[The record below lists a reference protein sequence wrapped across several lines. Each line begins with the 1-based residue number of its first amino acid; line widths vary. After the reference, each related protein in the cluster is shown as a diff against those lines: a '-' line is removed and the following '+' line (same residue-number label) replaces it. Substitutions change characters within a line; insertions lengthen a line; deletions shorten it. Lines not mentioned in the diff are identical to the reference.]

1 MGNVVDTLEYV
12 KELRAA
18 GVPEQQAEAQ
28 AKALSKAISEGVVT
42 KEHFDITLER
52 MDHRIDTL
60 EEKFNHRIDTLEE
73 KVNHRID
80 TLEEKVNHRI
90 EQLEYRL
97 TIRMGGMIAAAIAAL
112 AAIMRLH

>member
-28 AKALSKAISEGVVT
+28 AKALSKAVSEQLVS
-42 KEHFDITLER
+42 KEHFDYTIDKQNVEFSHR
-52 MDHRIDTL
+52 M
-60 EEKFNHRIDTLEE
+60 
-73 KVNHRID
+73 
-80 TLEEKVNHRI
+80 
-90 EQLEYRL
+90 EQLEQRL

-112 AAIMRLH
+112 AAIMRMH

>member
-1 MGNVVDTLEYV
+1 MGNVVDTLEYA

-28 AKALSKAISEGVVT
+28 AKALSKAVSEQLVS
-42 KEHFDITLER
+42 KEHFDYTIEKLKAEFG
-52 MDHRIDTL
+52 HRL
-60 EEKFNHRIDTLEE
+60 
-73 KVNHRID
+73 
-80 TLEEKVNHRI
+80 

-97 TIRMGGMIAAAIAAL
+97 TIKMGGMIAAAIAAL

>member
-60 EEKFNHRIDTLEE
+60 EEK
-73 KVNHRID
+73 
-80 TLEEKVNHRI
+80 VNHRI

-112 AAIMRLH
+112 AAIMRLR

>member
-42 KEHFDITLER
+42 KDHFDITLER
-52 MDHRIDTL
+52 MD
-60 EEKFNHRIDTLEE
+60 
-73 KVNHRID
+73 HRID

-112 AAIMRLH
+112 AAIMRLR

>member
-42 KEHFDITLER
+42 KEHFDLTLER
-52 MDHRIDTL
+52 MDHRINTL
-60 EEKFNHRIDTLEE
+60 EEKFDHRIDQ
-73 KVNHRID
+73 
-80 TLEEKVNHRI
+80 LEEKVNHRI

>member
-1 MGNVVDTLEYV
+1 MGNVVDTLEYA

-28 AKALSKAISEGVVT
+28 AKALSKAVSEGVVT
-42 KEHFDITLER
+42 REHFDLTLER
-52 MDHRIDTL
+52 M
-60 EEKFNHRIDTLEE
+60 NHRIDTLEE

-80 TLEEKVNHRI
+80 KLEEKFNHRI

-97 TIRMGGMIAAAIAAL
+97 TIRMGGMIVAAIAAL
-112 AAIMRLH
+112 AAIMRIH

>member
-28 AKALSKAISEGVVT
+28 AKALSKAVSEGLVT
-42 KEHFDITLER
+42 KDHFDLTLEK
-52 MDHRIDTL
+52 ID
-60 EEKFNHRIDTLEE
+60 
-73 KVNHRID
+73 
-80 TLEEKVNHRI
+80 HRI

>member
-1 MGNVVDTLEYV
+1 MDTLEYV

-28 AKALSKAISEGVVT
+28 AKALSKAVSENVVT
-42 KEHFDITLER
+42 KEHFDLTLE
-52 MDHRIDTL
+52 
-60 EEKFNHRIDTLEE
+60 KVNHRIGTLEE

-80 TLEEKVNHRI
+80 TLEEKFNHRI